1 MYAALEGDELRTPV
15 ASATSQ
21 HWFRELKIQFYIGLI
36 KIINKN
42 NETLSSSDKTQ
53 SLDNQQSWY
62 WFHAIWIF
70 LSSLVM
76 ICTSCFNFEE
86 LCEMHGQYIFMFPQG
101 WRKMVLRSQANFK
114 ERFPSCSRVKGEQ
127 SMSVSTGNGRSS
139 MMYGGTDTPL
149 YCSPRVID
157 NSGGLYLGGT
167 NIEDSLPNK
176 IILAVHPE
184 KWSTH
189 TRIILISFFKVP
201 QIAMFMGSTWGPPGS
216 CRLQMGPM
224 LAPWTL
230 LSEAGFPI

>member
-1 MYAALEGDELRTPV
+1 MILISCNMDILVFIGYDLHIMF
-15 ASATSQ
+15 Q
-21 HWFRELKIQFYIGLI
+21 FRGILWNAWPIHIHVSSGLK
-36 KIINKN
+36 KN
-42 NETLSSSDKTQ
+42 GSKT
-53 SLDNQQSWY
+53 
-62 WFHAIWIF
+62 
-70 LSSLVM
+70 
-76 ICTSCFNFEE
+76 
-86 LCEMHGQYIFMFPQG
+86 
-101 WRKMVLRSQANFK
+101 QANFK

-157 NSGGLYLGGT
+157 KSGGLYLGGT

-189 TRIILISFFKVP
+189 TRIILISFCKVP

-230 LSEAGFPI
+230 LSETGFPI